1 MLVCYLRLSRDMGS
15 RVRPSPDK
23 IFECFVEVSA
33 PEVNGEG
40 PVIKFIHPID
50 FDEKDALKTIPQ
62 FCFPCV
68 SSSDAVQH
76 YTFVLTDMDR
86 IFRFGF
92 CRYSPDVKTCLCMLS
107 YLPWFKGFYE
117 LLNRLSNF
125 RRESKDS
132 DVLQILNF
140 LLSQSPPKSGSPLTV
155 TTGDA
160 TKDFIFEA
168 PDTSKLPTIPEDRNL
183 TDYFAAVEP
192 LNMILI
198 FASMFFERRI
208 IVTSKKLNLLTACT
222 YGAASLLYPMHWQH
236 MFVPIVPP
244 HLLDFCCAPMPFLIG
259 IHASLMPKVRQMPL
273 DEVVIVDADT
283 NVVESPFDDLAQ
295 LPSDTVS
302 TLKSTLKKP
311 VYPIKDKV
319 SKAFLRAMVSLIG
332 SYRDALRLKPGEKI
346 IFDRDIF
353 VQSKSN
359 STKHL
364 LELILQLQLFEQFI
378 AERLDMLNAGRGF
391 NDAFEE
397 QIGLQAELDRVRW
410 KTQYQ
415 LWMKETKKS
424 GGVLLDKTEEKM
436 KKTWKGVMENLYNA
450 KTGIKSHLNE
460 VKDKLKGKEDE
471 EQEGDH
477 KRANSSP
484 ISSRPFATYKLSPRF
499 NKRQTV
505 SPVEFDTIKLE
516 TLSQRKPPPRPPPPR
531 PYSSERR
538 PRTSALSTSEFSP
551 KLQAGCSAP
560 NLLGDAR
567 VGELVSLNDDSSN
580 TSNQSSSAP
589 SAFDNQS
596 LVHDQDSS
604 QLGST
609 EKPVDS
615 SLCRTRL
622 GGRNP
627 NGSDASLERSG
638 SSPSRPK
645 PPVPERPA
653 LVTKKSLGS
662 VDAILETSSRK
673 PSDVMSPLRPVSLS
687 LLEDTMASLPSDTQE
702 FFFPDSDIKL
712 LNLSANESNSK
723 TSVSYSSDLVANS
736 SSRESSESSRNHVES
751 MGIKRNSGS
760 YDNLSR
766 TNLEMTTL
774 NREINSEQTK
784 TDNKQQT
791 SNPEHN
797 WVSFG

>member
-1 MLVCYLRLSRDMGS
+1 MGS
-15 RVRPSPDK
+15 RVRLSPDK

-40 PVIKFIHPID
+40 PAIKFIHPID
-50 FDEKDALKTIPQ
+50 FDEKDALKTIPH

-155 TTGDA
+155 TTGDV

-471 EQEGDH
+471 EQEEYH

-484 ISSRPFATYKLSPRF
+484 ISSRPFSTYKLSPRF
-499 NKRQTV
+499 NKRRTV
-505 SPVEFDTIKLE
+505 SPVESDTIKLE
-516 TLSQRKPPPRPPPPR
+516 TMSQRKPPPRPPPPR

-580 TSNQSSSAP
+580 KSNQSSSAP

-596 LVHDQDSS
+596 LVHDQGSS

-622 GGRNP
+622 GRRNP

-662 VDAILETSSRK
+662 VDAILETSSGR

-723 TSVSYSSDLVANS
+723 TSVSYSSDLLANS
-736 SSRESSESSRNHVES
+736 SCRESSGSSRNHVES